1 MLLSLSLATGAMP
14 ISSRAGRPGRG
25 LAPVDLRILQEAAKR
40 AHLGI
45 VILPMGR
52 AAAESD
58 LAAGRVDLLLP
69 DAVATRACPMA
80 APM

>member
-14 ISSRAGRPGRG
+14 ISSRAGPGRG